1 MDRIDELKAENT
13 RLKAENER
21 LRALLAQHGIAAE
34 QPNAKDEAAR
44 RVALYRSFFRGR
56 EDVYAQRWF
65 NKAGKK
71 QYSPKMREKYQYLK
85 ANERKAAT
93 EQGIDIYAPFDD
105 EAVSRHLKKGEGSE
119 KHAYGI
125 YLIVGDDEC
134 YTAAFDFDGEG
145 WREDITVV
153 VETIEERGFPYL
165 IELTQSG
172 NGAHLWF
179 FFKEAIKAR
188 KARQFCSSLITLT
201 MERHPLLEMKSYDR
215 IIPTQDQVALN
226 GFGSLIALPLEG
238 KARDQGRTI
247 FLDRQ
252 LNTLSNP
259 WIVLQHQKKIG
270 EAAIDE
276 FLASVGSSFDTGK
289 VGMERPKEVLPL
301 FTHIDPVKETAM
313 TKTIEV
319 TLAQGLA
326 FPISGLPASLI
337 NELKRIASF
346 HNPEF
351 YKAQAMRLNTK
362 NIPRIICCA
371 DLEDGV
377 MTLPR
382 GCLESALEVFRHSG
396 IAVTLDDHR
405 SSGNQMELVFNGV
418 LREEQQV
425 VVTEMMRHNAGVL
438 SAPTGFGKTVAAAA
452 LIAELGQ
459 STLVIVHTMVLL
471 RQWQQRLEQF
481 LGLSCGL
488 SCGLLGGGKN
498 TLTGAVDVAV
508 INSLRQ
514 EQYDALLSQY
524 GVVIVDE
531 CHHVAAVRYE
541 QVLKRVSARHVYG
554 LTATPMRSDG
564 HHDIIFMQC
573 GPLIHRIDSRAW
585 REKEELATTVIARF
599 TSFRC
604 DYQRLGIQ
612 EVYEKLSKDE
622 ERNGLL
628 VEDIGRYVQQG
639 RSILVLANRLEQ
651 LGTLQVLL
659 SKRGLESLLMSGSQ
673 SAKEKRRVAAYLDEL
688 KRSGRAAL
696 ILSTGK
702 YIGEGFDFPA
712 LDTLILATP
721 IAWKGS
727 ITQYV
732 GRVSRQYEGKS
743 EILVLDY
750 VDFRVP
756 VLTRMFAKRVKAF
769 KKEGF
774 AITQHGQKPED
785 ELVYTRETYWLLLER
800 DLREV
805 SGPILFSTPYL
816 SPPRVQRLLPLLKEL
831 SESKPVVVRV
841 PMGTSSTLLES
852 HGITLQ
858 HTAED
863 LVNCILIGERIL
875 WYGSI
880 NIFGAVEE
888 SDSLL
893 RIEDPTYAA
902 QVMRWLE
909 GSEEKEVKLPL
920 I

>member
-1 MDRIDELKAENT
+1 
-13 RLKAENER
+13 
-21 LRALLAQHGIAAE
+21 
-34 QPNAKDEAAR
+34 
-44 RVALYRSFFRGR
+44 
-56 EDVYAQRWF
+56 
-65 NKAGKK
+65 
-71 QYSPKMREKYQYLK
+71 
-85 ANERKAAT
+85 
-93 EQGIDIYAPFDD
+93 
-105 EAVSRHLKKGEGSE
+105 
-119 KHAYGI
+119 
-125 YLIVGDDEC
+125 
-134 YTAAFDFDGEG
+134 
-145 WREDITVV
+145 
-153 VETIEERGFPYL
+153 
-165 IELTQSG
+165 
-172 NGAHLWF
+172 
-179 FFKEAIKAR
+179 
-188 KARQFCSSLITLT
+188 
-201 MERHPLLEMKSYDR
+201 
-215 IIPTQDQVALN
+215 
-226 GFGSLIALPLEG
+226 
-238 KARDQGRTI
+238 
-247 FLDRQ
+247 
-252 LNTLSNP
+252 
-259 WIVLQHQKKIG
+259 
-270 EAAIDE
+270 
-276 FLASVGSSFDTGK
+276 
-289 VGMERPKEVLPL
+289 
-301 FTHIDPVKETAM
+301 
-313 TKTIEV
+313 
-319 TLAQGLA
+319 
-326 FPISGLPASLI
+326 
-337 NELKRIASF
+337 
-346 HNPEF
+346 
-351 YKAQAMRLNTK
+351 
-362 NIPRIICCA
+362 
-371 DLEDGV
+371 
-377 MTLPR
+377 
-382 GCLESALEVFRHSG
+382 
-396 IAVTLDDHR
+396 
-405 SSGNQMELVFNGV
+405 
-418 LREEQQV
+418 
-425 VVTEMMRHNAGVL
+425 
-438 SAPTGFGKTVAAAA
+438 
-452 LIAELGQ
+452 
-459 STLVIVHTMVLL
+459 
-471 RQWQQRLEQF
+471 
-481 LGLSCGL
+481 
-488 SCGLLGGGKN
+488 
-498 TLTGAVDVAV
+498 
-508 INSLRQ
+508 
-514 EQYDALLSQY
+514 
-524 GVVIVDE
+524 
-531 CHHVAAVRYE
+531 VRYE

-628 VEDIGRYVQQG
+628 VEDIGRYVQEG

-673 SAKEKRRVAAYLDEL
+673 SAKEKRKVAAYLDEL

-712 LDTLILATP
+712 LDTLVLASP

-774 AITQHGQKPED
+774 SITQHGQKPED
-785 ELVYTRETYWLLLER
+785 ELVYTRETYWSLLER
-800 DLREV
+800 DLREA
-805 SGPILFSTPYL
+805 SGPILFSTPYV

-841 PMGTSSTLLES
+841 PMGTPSTLLES

-858 HTAED
+858 RIQED

>member
-1 MDRIDELKAENT
+1 MDRIEELKAEIK
-13 RLKAENER
+13 RLTAENER
-21 LRALLAQHGIAAE
+21 LRALLVQHGIAFE
-34 QPNAKDEAAR
+34 QPNAKDVAAQR
-44 RVALYRSFFRGR
+44 LALYRSFFRGR
-56 EDVYAQRWF
+56 EDVYAQRWY

-71 QYSPKMREKYQYLK
+71 QYSPKVKEAYTYHKKHERE
-85 ANERKAAT
+85 AAIERG
-93 EQGIDIYAPFDD
+93 EEIYEPFDD
-105 EAVSRHLKKGEGSE
+105 EAVARHLKKDEGSE

-125 YLIVGDDEC
+125 YLIVGEDEC
-134 YTAAFDFDGEG
+134 YIAAFDFDGER

-153 VETIEERGFPYL
+153 VETIEERGFPSL

-179 FFKEAIKAR
+179 FFEDAIKAK

-201 MERHPLLEMKSYDR
+201 MERYPLLTMQSYDR
-215 IIPTQDQVALN
+215 IFPSQDQVAIG

-238 KARDQGRTI
+238 EARTQGRTV
-247 FLDRQ
+247 FLDRE
-252 LNTLSNP
+252 LEKLPDP
-259 WIVLQHQKKIG
+259 WLVLQQQKKIT
-270 EAAIDE
+270 EEEIDA
-276 FLASVGSSFDTGK
+276 FLASVGPSFDTGK
-289 VGMERPKEVLPL
+289 MGMDGPKEVLPL
-301 FTHIDPVKETAM
+301 FQHLDTVGETAM
-313 TKTIEV
+313 TKTVAV
-319 TLAQGLA
+319 TLENGFA
-326 FPISGLPASLI
+326 FPITGLPASLI

-346 HNPEF
+346 KNPEF
-351 YKAQAMRLNTK
+351 FKAQAMRLNTWD
-362 NIPRIICCA
+362 IPRIICSA

-382 GCLESALEVFRHSG
+382 GCREAALAAFGRSG
-396 IAVTLDDHR
+396 IAVMLDDKR
-405 SSGNQMELVFNGV
+405 SRGEAIALSFAGE
-418 LREEQQV
+418 LREEQQAV
-425 VVTEMMRHNAGVL
+425 VDEMVRHECGVL

-452 LIAELGQ
+452 LLAELGC
-459 STLVIVHTMVLL
+459 SALVIVHTVVLL

-488 SCGLLGGGKN
+488 LGGGKN
-498 TLTGAVDVAV
+498 SLTSAVDIAV
-508 INSLRQ
+508 INTLRQ
-514 EQYDALLSQY
+514 EQYDELLARY

-531 CHHVAAVRYE
+531 CHRVAAVSYE
-541 QVLKRVSARHVYG
+541 QVLKRVRAQRVYG

-585 REKEELATTVIARF
+585 REKEELSTTVIARF

-612 EVYEKLSKDE
+612 EVYEKLSRDE
-622 ERNGLL
+622 ERNDLL
-628 VEDIGRYVQQG
+628 VDDIQRYVQEG
-639 RSILVLANRLEQ
+639 RSILVLSGRLEQ
-651 LGTLQVLL
+651 LGTLQALL

-688 KRSGRAAL
+688 KAMNSPAL

-712 LDTLILATP
+712 LDTLVLASP

-732 GRVSRQYEGKS
+732 GRVSRRYEGKS

-750 VDFRVP
+750 VDFRIP

-774 AITQHGQKPED
+774 AITQHGQQRDD
-785 ELVYTRETYWLLLER
+785 ELLYTRETYWPLLER
-800 DLREV
+800 DLREAN
-805 SGPILFSTPYL
+805 GPILFSAQYV
-816 SPPRVQRLLPLLKEL
+816 SPSRVQRLLPLLTEL
-831 SESKPVVVRV
+831 SASKQVTIRV
-841 PMGTSSTLLES
+841 PKGMASTLLKS
-852 HGITLQ
+852 NTITLQ
-858 HTAED
+858 HTEED
-863 LVNCILIGERIL
+863 LVNCILIAERIL

-880 NIFGAVEE
+880 NIFGAIEE
-888 SDSLL
+888 TDTLL
-893 RIEDPTYAA
+893 RIEDPTYAS

-909 GSEEKEVKLPL
+909 GREPELL
-920 I
+920 